1 MHECLDDIPLFLPD
15 EPDRV
20 ESPAGRCPGHT
31 IHGFAVLGP
40 YFPFLLFLQGSFFLS
55 PGRSRLLYR
64 CRDSPSEFPLVIP
77 DQLLYAPDLPFI
89 PGCVRRFLRYPIELR
104 KGSGFACVL
113 LLDFL
118 EHVIERKALLDPRS
132 EDHLTRFRLLAPG
145 AGQAGDDYPH
155 QQDYYNRQA
164 RQYGRSAFP
173 FPCHK
178 SSYCWS

>member
-1 MHECLDDIPLFLPD
+1 MYERLDGIPLFLPH

-31 IHGFAVLGP
+31 IHGFALPGP
-40 YFPFLLFLQGSFFLS
+40 YFLFLLFLQGRFFLS
-55 PGRSRLLYR
+55 PGSNRLLYR
-64 CRDSPSEFPLVIP
+64 DRNSRSELPLVIP

-89 PGCVRRFLRYPIELR
+89 PGRIRRLLRYRVELR

-113 LLDFL
+113 LPDFL
-118 EHVIERKALLDPRS
+118 EHVIQSKAILDPGS

-145 AGQAGDDYPH
+145 AGQAGDDYPP

-164 RQYGRSAFP
+164 RQYGCSAFP
-173 FPCHK
+173 FPCHN